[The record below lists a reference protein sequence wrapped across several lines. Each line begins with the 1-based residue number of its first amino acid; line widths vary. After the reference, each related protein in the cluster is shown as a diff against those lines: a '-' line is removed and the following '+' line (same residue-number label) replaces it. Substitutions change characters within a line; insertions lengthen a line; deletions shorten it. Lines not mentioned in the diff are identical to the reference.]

1 MKNLKKLLSM
11 LLVIAMMMG
20 LATGCAFGGGDD
32 QKQGNDG
39 SDEDWSEGNLD
50 ENGLPKLTTDEIEL
64 TYFNFDS
71 DILTKKLAEKFME
84 LHPNIKVNV
93 VYVPAG
99 EANDTLMNMISNGE
113 VPDCF
118 MFTDCDFPLSNDLLY
133 DMTRYWEADKENQ
146 NLLPT
151 INEAKLGYFGTDKKW
166 ATPMKFFPGVI
177 FIDKTLMA
185 ELNIEMPEVD
195 WTWSEMID
203 LIKEA
208 TRGEGSDK
216 IYGLGV
222 YNRLDSYY
230 GIAASQDIIGEFGY
244 NGERFDLSAW
254 AVGEQEFADLKLNG
268 YVAPDRETQAMED
281 WLGDWEGWAGSSGKV
296 AIMTEAY
303 WTYLNLFDTDYY
315 RNDLG
320 VEFVPY
326 PIPSVEE
333 VEGVP
338 HSIATMDFGGVSAST
353 KHPREAYELL
363 KFMGWGVEGWKAR
376 LEVYH
381 DETVVN
387 AAGDPLIRDSVPVP
401 ITLDEEVWKSYK
413 EIYYTGGEN
422 DAYWDAYFSKCTG
435 GIPFGWT
442 SIPGYWDFCDQYF
455 NSIGIHNLVDT
466 GKNKASDFVDE
477 ATEMANKYYA
487 DAMKEYFDIDINAE

>member
-1 MKNLKKLLSM
+1 M
-11 LLVIAMMMG
+11 LAVVMMMA
-20 LATGCAFGGGDD
+20 LATGCAFGGGDQ
-32 QKQGNDG
+32 QKNTTDG
-39 SDEDWSEGNLD
+39 DDWTDLD
-50 ENGLPKLTTDEIEL
+50 ENGLPKLTTEEITL

-71 DILTKKLAEKFME
+71 EVLTKKLAEKFEE
-84 LHPNIKVNV
+84 LHPNIHVEV
-93 VYVPAG
+93 VYVAAG
-99 EANDTLMNMISNGE
+99 EANDTLQNMISNGE

-118 MFTDCDFPLSNDLLY
+118 MFTDCDFPLSNKLLY
-133 DMTRYWEADKENQ
+133 DMTKYWEADTENQ
-146 NLLPT
+146 NLIPT
-151 INEAKLGYFGTDKKW
+151 INEAKLGYFGTSQKW

-185 ELNIEMPEVD
+185 ELNIEMPDVD

-244 NGERFDLSAW
+244 DGTKFDLSAW
-254 AVGEQEFADLKLNG
+254 AVGEQEFADLKLGG
-268 YVAPDRETQAMED
+268 YIAPDRETQAMED

-315 RNDLG
+315 RNELG
-320 VEFVPY
+320 VDFVPY

-333 VEGVP
+333 VDGVA
-338 HSIATMDFGGVSAST
+338 HSIATMDFGGISAST
-353 KHPREAYELL
+353 EHPREAYELL
-363 KFMGWGVEGWKAR
+363 KFMGWGVEGWNAR
-376 LEVYH
+376 LEIYL
-381 DETVVN
+381 DETIVN

-401 ITLDEEVWKSYK
+401 LTLDEGVWEKYK
-413 EIYYTGGEN
+413 TIYMNGSEN
-422 DAYWDAYFSKCTG
+422 DAYWEAYFSKCTG

-442 SIPGYWDFCDQYF
+442 SIPGYWDFCDEYF
-455 NSIGIHNLVDT
+455 NNIGIHNLVDT

-477 ATEMANKYYA
+477 ATEMANKFYK
-487 DAMKEYFDIDINAE
+487 DAMKEYFDMDIDN

>member
-11 LLVIAMMMG
+11 LLVIVMMMG
-20 LATGCAFGGGDD
+20 LATGCAFDEGDGD
-32 QKQGNDG
+32 QQSNKNDDWENVG
-39 SDEDWSEGNLD
+39 ED
-50 ENGLPKLTTDEIEL
+50 GLPLLTEEKIEL

-71 DILTKKLAEKFME
+71 EVLTQKLAEKFME
-84 LHPNIKVNV
+84 LHDNITVNV

-118 MFTDCDFPLSNDLLY
+118 MFTDCDFPLANELLL
-133 DMTRYWEADKENQ
+133 DITDYWEADKENQ

-185 ELNIEMPEVD
+185 ELNIEMPDVD

-208 TRGEGSDK
+208 TRGEGTEK

-244 NGERFDLSAW
+244 DGTKFDLSAW
-254 AVGEQEFADLKLNG
+254 AVGEQEFADLKLGG
-268 YVAPDRETQAMED
+268 YVAPDRETQAMEN
-281 WLGDWEGWAGSSGKV
+281 WLGDWEGWAGASGKV

-315 RNDLG
+315 RNELG

-333 VEGVP
+333 VDGVA
-338 HSIATMDFGGVSAST
+338 HSIATMDFGGVSKAT

-376 LEVYH
+376 LEIYH
-381 DETVVN
+381 DETIVN

-401 ITLDEEVWKSYK
+401 ITLDEKVWESYK

-422 DAYWDAYFSKCTG
+422 DAYWDEYFSKCTG

-455 NSIGIHNLVDT
+455 NKIGIHGLVDT

-477 ATEMANKYYA
+477 ATEMANQYYA
-487 DAMKEYFDIDINAE
+487 DAMKKYFNMTIEN